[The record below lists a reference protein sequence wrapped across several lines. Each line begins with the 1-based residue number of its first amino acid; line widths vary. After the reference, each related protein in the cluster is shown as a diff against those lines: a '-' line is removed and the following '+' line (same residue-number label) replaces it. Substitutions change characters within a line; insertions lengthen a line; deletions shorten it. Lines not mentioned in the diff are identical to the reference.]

1 MLCPD
6 GKVAASIVHYICSR
20 MVILCLC
27 VPAVFSYN
35 IYNRWLVSYDFHA
48 FALPCFVGTFCL
60 VLLEQRLYTA
70 RQCTEKV
77 SLTVFLHL
85 SLMGCLSHF
94 REKFIQ
100 CIANFRFILSVAD
113 MDAIESATD
122 PRATLEQLAVSKDLP
137 VVMRSI
143 QGEVRY
149 CSECS
154 QVKPDRAHH
163 CSVCGQCVLKMD
175 HHCPW

>member
-77 SLTVFLHL
+77 SLTVFVHL
-85 SLMGCLSHF
+85 SLMGCL
-94 REKFIQ
+94 
-100 CIANFRFILSVAD
+100 
-113 MDAIESATD
+113 
-122 PRATLEQLAVSKDLP
+122 VSLIP
-137 VVMRSI
+137 L
-143 QGEVRY
+143 QGEIYTMY
-149 CSECS
+149 CQFQIYSIGSGYGRHRICNRS
-154 QVKPDRAHH
+154 SRNFGAI
-163 CSVCGQCVLKMD
+163 SG
-175 HHCPW
+175 